1 MLLANN
7 CHLTYCTNIH
17 PGESWEETFAQL
29 KKYLPRVRAQA
40 GEKDAPMGVGLR
52 LSNQAS
58 EELDG
63 VQLKRFRDWLD
74 RNNFYVFTMNGFPY
88 GAFHYERVKD
98 LVHYPD
104 WLSRERLDYTF
115 RLFRQ
120 LKELLPEGMH
130 GSISTSP
137 LSYKDWFSTKTAA
150 TNAIIQSTYHILEVA
165 EYLAREKAESGVVL
179 HLDIEPEPDGLL
191 GNTKEFI
198 DWYEEYLLPE
208 GVRYFRKKMG
218 LKAAE
223 AKALLKEHIR
233 LCYDICHVAVS
244 YESHG
249 ALLKKLSE
257 KGIQIGKLQVS
268 AALKVLFGKYNR
280 QKIKELTQF
289 NEPVYLHQ
297 VVAKLGPGRLRR
309 FYDMAPALRHFNEE
323 HREWRVHFHV
333 PLFIEKY
340 GLLLSTQ
347 KDIIKVL
354 RLFSAKPFTR
364 YLEVETYTWDVLPD
378 ELRVDMAESIG
389 RELNWVK
396 GQLSE
401 FKIDE

>member
-17 PGESWEETFAQL
+17 PAESWNETFSQL
-29 KKYLPRVRAQA
+29 KKYLPSVREKA
-40 GEKDAPMGVGLR
+40 GDKDALMGVGLR

-58 EELDG
+58 QELDAKELTRFKSW
-63 VQLKRFRDWLD
+63 LKK
-74 RNNFYVFTMNGFPY
+74 NNFYVFTMNGFPY
-88 GAFHYERVKD
+88 GAFHYEKVKD

-104 WLSRERLDYTF
+104 WLSRDRLDYTL
-115 RLFRQ
+115 RLFGQ
-120 LKELLPEGMH
+120 LKELLPVGMN

-137 LSYKDWFSTKTAA
+137 LSYKDWFSTRSAA
-150 TNAIIQSTYHILEVA
+150 TNAVIQSTYHILEVA
-165 EYLAREKAESGVVL
+165 EYLAREKAESGVCL

-191 GNTKEFI
+191 GNTREFI
-198 DWYEEYLLPE
+198 EWYEEYLLPE
-208 GVRYFRKKMG
+208 GVKYFRKKMG

-244 YESHG
+244 YENHSS
-249 ALLKKLSE
+249 LLKKLSE
-257 KGIQIGKLQVS
+257 KGIRVGKLQVS

-280 QKIKELTQF
+280 QKIKELGLF

-297 VVAKLGPGRLRR
+297 VVAKLGPRRLRR
-309 FYDMAPALRHFNEE
+309 FYDMPPALRHFNEE
-323 HREWRVHFHV
+323 HKEWRVHFHV

-347 KDIIKVL
+347 KDILKVL
-354 RLFSAKPFTR
+354 KLFSEKPFTN

-378 ELRVDMAESIG
+378 ELRLDMAESIS
-389 RELNWVK
+389 RELKWVK
-396 GQLSE
+396 AQLSH
-401 FKIDE
+401 FKFDE